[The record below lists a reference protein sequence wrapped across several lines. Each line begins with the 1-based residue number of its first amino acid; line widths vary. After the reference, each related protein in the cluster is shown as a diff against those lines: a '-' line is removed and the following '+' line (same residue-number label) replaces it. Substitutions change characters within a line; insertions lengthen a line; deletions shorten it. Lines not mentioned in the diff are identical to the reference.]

1 MAKTA
6 YLLIMILY
14 VNILN
19 TLIKRCGVAAWIK
32 KKKKKQG
39 SSIRCQRETHF
50 RYKDRQTENEGLEKD
65 MLCNENQKKARIAI
79 LIPDKMDFKAK
90 IVISDK
96 ERR

>member
-1 MAKTA
+1 MEW
-6 YLLIMILY
+6 LH
-14 VNILN
+14 
-19 TLIKRCGVAAWIK
+19 GSK